1 MIKVGPAGSD
11 GLGNLKGVQKVAEM
25 GLDCMEVEFTYGV
38 RMDLK
43 TAQAVGALAKKN
55 GILLSVHAP
64 YYINLASDEKEKY
77 AASRKRILD
86 SCERA
91 HALGARNVVFHAGF
105 YQKRTAGQTYIKIKK
120 AIGQMQKS
128 IARKGWQV
136 KLCPEIT
143 GKPSQFGSLT
153 ELLQLKK
160 EIGCGITVD
169 FSHLFARQQ
178 GEIDYAEILTKLPKR
193 FHAHFSGIEYGNKG
207 ERKHIRTTK
216 KFFEPLAGALIKRGV
231 DITIINESPK
241 PYEDAIMMKKVIN
254 KLELDISHHQH

>member
-1 MIKVGPAGSD
+1 MIKVGPAGSN
-11 GLGNLKGVQKVAEM
+11 GLGNLKGVQKVAEV

-38 RMDLK
+38 RMGLK
-43 TAQAVGALAKKN
+43 SAKAVGALAKEH
-55 GILLSVHAP
+55 GIILSVHAP
-64 YYINLASDEKEKY
+64 YYINLASEEKDKFV
-77 AASRKRILD
+77 ASKNRILD

-105 YQKRTAGQTYIKIKK
+105 YQNRTAGQTYNKIKK
-120 AIGQMQKS
+120 AIGQMQQS

-153 ELLQLKK
+153 ELLKLTR
-160 EIGCGITVD
+160 ETGCGITVD

-178 GEIDYAEILTKLPKR
+178 GEIDYTEILKKLPNK
-193 FHAHFSGIEYGNKG
+193 FHAHFSGIEYGAKG

-216 KFFEPLAGALIKRGV
+216 KFFKPLAVALIKCGA

-241 PYEDAIMMKKVIN
+241 PYEDAIMMKKMIAR
-254 KLELDISHHQH
+254 LQ